1 MTVSMRLR
9 LVIAAICLAVLAC
22 TANGASAQGAGSPA
36 PQVCS
41 TDEPRELTEEY
52 RWRWR
57 AYQNLGC
64 LISTLEQALYRPAN
78 VGKEQVTLSRDEV
91 EKLRNLAWWARDAA
105 QRIGR

>member
-1 MTVSMRLR
+1 MNVIMRLR
-9 LVIAAICLAVLAC
+9 LVMAGLCLAILAF
-22 TANGASAQGAGSPA
+22 TASGARAQETGSPA
-36 PQVCS
+36 SQACS

-64 LISTLEQALYRPAN
+64 LIDTLEQALHRPAN
-78 VGKEQVTLSRDEV
+78 AGKEQVTLSRDEV
-91 EKLRNLAWWARDAA
+91 EQLRKLAWWARDAA

>member
-1 MTVSMRLR
+1 MNVSMRLR
-9 LVIAAICLAVLAC
+9 LVIAGLCLAILAI
-22 TANGASAQGAGSPA
+22 TASGVSAQVTGSPA
-36 PQVCS
+36 SQVCS

-57 AYQNLGC
+57 AHQTLGC
-64 LISTLEQALYRPAN
+64 LISTLDQALHRPDN

-91 EKLRNLAWWARDAA
+91 EQVRKLAWWARDAA